1 MARHDLLKISVA
13 RQFSP
18 DPGPRYARQG
28 PNSGE
33 TFRRMLVRK
42 LQEAETVE
50 VDLDGTYGFGSSW
63 LDEVFGGLIKYERM
77 STADVQRRVK
87 VKSDADRSY
96 LITVEE
102 AIEMARPERAHAA

>member
-1 MARHDLLKISVA
+1 MAGHDLLKISVA

-42 LQEAETVE
+42 LQEADTIE

-63 LDEVFGGLIKYERM
+63 LDEVFGGLIKYENM
-77 STADVQRRVK
+77 SADDVRRRVK
-87 VKSDADRSY
+87 VKSAADQSY
-96 LITVEE
+96 LITVDE
-102 AIEMARPERAHAA
+102 AIEMARREPAQAA